1 MLLVV
6 CYLVLRFTFIGKTS
20 SADAVGPG
28 YFSEAY
34 KRLGPVAVEQKIVGS
49 IFAITALLWFTRA
62 DLDLGVVTLPGWS
75 GLFHQADYIQDSMVA
90 VFMAMLLF
98 VIPASPSKGGF
109 LLAWK
114 DVSKLPFD
122 IILLF
127 GSGFALAKGFELS
140 GLSNW
145 IAAGLSIFS
154 DTNILLLIAGICLIV
169 CVISEFASNV
179 ASIQLVIPILVA
191 FQKDLGIDPLL
202 LLVPAT
208 LAASLGF
215 MMPVATAPN
224 TIVFG
229 SNRISVSDMV
239 RSGWWINFAGILIIT
254 LLVWVFLTFL

>member
-1 MLLVV
+1 V
-6 CYLVLRFTFIGKTS
+6 
-20 SADAVGPG
+20 
-28 YFSEAY
+28 
-34 KRLGPVAVEQKIVGS
+34 
-49 IFAITALLWFTRA
+49 FAI
-62 DLDLGVVTLPGWS
+62 
-75 GLFHQADYIQDSMVA
+75 LFHQADYIQDSMVA

-154 DTNILLLIAGICLIV
+154 GTNVLLLIAGICLIV

-179 ASIQLVIPILVA
+179 ASIQLVIPILIA

-224 TIVFG
+224 TIVFSSG
-229 SNRISVSDMV
+229 HIRVREMASVGFLTDL
-239 RSGWWINFAGILIIT
+239 FAIAIIT
-254 LLVWVFLTFL
+254 IASLLFF

>member
-1 MLLVV
+1 
-6 CYLVLRFTFIGKTS
+6 
-20 SADAVGPG
+20 
-28 YFSEAY
+28 
-34 KRLGPVAVEQKIVGS
+34 
-49 IFAITALLWFTRA
+49 
-62 DLDLGVVTLPGWS
+62 
-75 GLFHQADYIQDSMVA
+75 
-90 VFMAMLLF
+90 MLLF

-154 DTNILLLIAGICLIV
+154 GTNVLLLIAGICLIV

-179 ASIQLVIPILVA
+179 ASIQLVIPILIA